1 MHIYELVYNAGSALF
16 FQDRRLVHRMTFVD
30 AVGYETVHLALAAEI
45 MNKDGNTFEN
55 ELKTRGFSCSRVGT
69 ESARPD
75 KFLVTGS
82 GSGTVK
88 NSPGT
93 FRRLII
99 TDTGVGGASIT
110 FYDATV
116 AGTNEIISVDLT
128 ATLIVL
134 EMGFDFNFGL
144 SFTASGASFELLIVF
159 D

>member
-1 MHIYELVYNAGSALF
+1 
-16 FQDRRLVHRMTFVD
+16 MTFLD

-45 MNKDGNTFEN
+45 ININGITTANQ
-55 ELKTRGFSCSRVGT
+55 LKSRGFSCSRVGT

-82 GSGTVK
+82 GSDTVK

-99 TDTGVGGASIT
+99 TDTGVGGATIT
-110 FYDATV
+110 FFDATSP
-116 AGTNEIISVDLT
+116 GTNEIISVDLT
-128 ATLIVL
+128 ETLIVL

-144 SFTASGASFELLIVF
+144 SFTATGASFELLVVF